1 MHVDYHST
9 KDDSNDGH
17 DYYSH
22 YGYHYS
28 MNRPE
33 PRKSYKL
40 EQGESKLTYAKDP
53 KIPNA
58 ALCRINRE
66 DHTVGNVLRM

>member
-1 MHVDYHST
+1 
-9 KDDSNDGH
+9 
-17 DYYSH
+17 
-22 YGYHYS
+22 

-40 EQGESKLTYAKDP
+40 EQGESKLTYAKDA